1 MKSVLI
7 TGANRGLGLEL
18 TRQYLAGGHQVFAA
32 TRQPEAATELHALAA
47 QADGRLIVVALDV
60 TDAAS
65 LTAAYQQVAAATDHL
80 DILINNAGI
89 LPGHPGSGIAAD
101 NQQSQQLGQLS
112 YDDAMRVFATNAVG
126 PLLVTQQFLPLLKA
140 GHKSRV
146 VSLSSGL
153 GSLELK
159 ASGSHYHYSA
169 SKAAMNMY
177 MRTLAAEAG
186 QYGIISIMVDPGWMR
201 TEMGGTGAALPAA
214 DSAKG
219 IIRLTGQLH
228 AEENGSFVTWQG
240 KPVAW

>member
-18 TRQYLAGGHQVFAA
+18 TRQYLERGDHVFAA
-32 TRQPEAATELHALAA
+32 TRQPEGATDLQILA
-47 QADGRLIVVALDV
+47 QQRGGQLVVLPLDV
-60 TDAAS
+60 TSAAS
-65 LTAAYQQVAAATDHL
+65 LAAAYEQVAAATDHL

-89 LPGHPGSGIAAD
+89 LPGHPGSGIDD
-101 NQQSQQLGQLS
+101 NQESQKLGQLR
-112 YDDAMRVFATNAVG
+112 YEDAMQVIGTNAVG

-186 QYGIISIMVDPGWMR
+186 HHGIISIMVDPGWIR
-201 TEMGGTGAALPAA
+201 TDMGGTGAALPAA
-214 DSAKG
+214 DSARG
-219 IIRLTGQLH
+219 IIRLTDQLH

>member
-18 TRQYLAGGHQVFAA
+18 TRQYLERGDQVFAA
-32 TRQPEAATELHALAA
+32 TRQPDAATDLQALG
-47 QADGRLIVVALDV
+47 QQREGQLVVLPLDV
-60 TDAAS
+60 TSADS
-65 LTAAYQQVAAATDHL
+65 LAAAYAQVAAATDHL

-89 LPGHPGSGIAAD
+89 LPGHPGSGID
-101 NQQSQQLGQLS
+101 DPSETQKLGQLR
-112 YDDAMRVFATNAVG
+112 YEDAMQVFGTNAVG

-140 GHKSRV
+140 RHKSRV

-186 QYGIISIMVDPGWMR
+186 HYGIISIMVDPGWMR
-201 TEMGGTGAALPAA
+201 TDMGGTGAALPAA
-214 DSAKG
+214 DSARG
-219 IIRLTGQLH
+219 IIRLTDQLH

>member
-18 TRQYLAGGHQVFAA
+18 TRQYLERGDQVIAA
-32 TRQPEAATELHALAA
+32 TRQPESATDLQALGQQYA
-47 QADGRLIVVALDV
+47 GKLVVLPLDV
-60 TDAAS
+60 TNAES
-65 LTAAYQQVAAATDHL
+65 LATAYEQVAATTDHL

-89 LPGHPGSGIAAD
+89 LPGHPGSGIED
-101 NQQSQQLGQLS
+101 NQETQKLGQLR
-112 YDDAMRVFATNAVG
+112 YDEAMQVFGTNAVG

-140 GHKSRV
+140 GNKSRV

-186 QYGIISIMVDPGWMR
+186 HYGIISIMVDPGWMR
-201 TEMGGTGAALPAA
+201 TDMGGTGAALPAA
-214 DSAKG
+214 DSARG
-219 IIRLTGQLH
+219 IIRLTDQLH
-228 AEENGSFVTWQG
+228 AEENGSFMTWQG

>member
-18 TRQYLAGGHQVFAA
+18 TRQYLERGDQVFAA
-32 TRQPEAATELHALAA
+32 ARQPEGATELQALG
-47 QADGRLIVVALDV
+47 QQFQGRLVVLPLDV
-60 TDAAS
+60 TSAES

-89 LPGHPGSGIAAD
+89 LPGHPGSGIDDSSEA
-101 NQQSQQLGQLS
+101 QKLGQLR
-112 YDDAMRVFATNAVG
+112 YDDAMQVFGTNAVG

-140 GHKSRV
+140 GRKSRV

-177 MRTLAAEAG
+177 MRTVAAEAG
-186 QYGIISIMVDPGWMR
+186 HHGIISIMVDPGWMR
-201 TEMGGTGAALPAA
+201 TDMGGNGAALPAA
-214 DSAKG
+214 DSARG
-219 IIRLTGQLH
+219 IIRLTDQLH
-228 AEENGSFVTWQG
+228 AEENGSLLTWQG